1 MSSDQRGSRE
11 RMKRISMVT
20 AYNYPQA
27 LHLDL
32 AGIDICLVGDSLAMV
47 ELGHE
52 TTQQVTVEEMLH
64 HTRAVA
70 SARQHPLIVGDM
82 PMGSYEVSPEQALET
97 AYRFVKEGNADC
109 VKLEEVRND
118 RT

>member
-1 MSSDQRGSRE
+1 
-11 RMKRISMVT
+11 MVT

-52 TTQQVTVEEMLH
+52 TTQQVTLEEMLH

-70 SARQHPLIVGDM
+70 RGAQHPLIVGDM
-82 PMGSYEVSPEQALET
+82 PMGSYEVSPEQAWSSVPI
-97 AYRFVKEGNADC
+97 RQGGNAYC
-109 VKLEEVRND
+109 VKLVEVRND
-118 RT
+118 GRIMPI